1 MKARAGKVDGGHV
14 VTGTKMWITNS
25 PIADVFVVWA
35 KDESGDIR
43 GFILEKGMKG
53 LSAPKSEGKFSL
65 RDSVT
70 GEIVM
75 AEVFVPEENKL
86 PEGKGPRGQGG
97 CTSQGRRVSEEG
109 GRDVKSRRAR

>member
-53 LSAPKSEGKFSL
+53 LSAPKIEGKF
-65 RDSVT
+65 R
-70 GEIVM
+70 
-75 AEVFVPEENKL
+75 
-86 PEGKGPRGQGG
+86 
-97 CTSQGRRVSEEG
+97 SEEHTSEIQSLM
-109 GRDVKSRRAR
+109 RISYAVLCLKKKQKNIIYNTVTMNEY